1 MYRNFVSVSIGNATT
16 IYVNDYNQTK
26 MPHDRGAQ
34 ENENAT
40 EKERNLLML
49 SSNSIRKR
57 GKTTIKKEAK
67 NSDYSDTIDFP
78 NNQVTSTTEKT
89 TTKMMRQSK
98 KPVNYDPLQRALL
111 KKMLDEFSFQNSKKN
126 LTTDSKEHKEQNAKD
141 TKKKSR

>member
-16 IYVNDYNQTK
+16 IYENDYNQTK
-26 MPHDRGAQ
+26 MPQDRGAQ
-34 ENENAT
+34 ENQNDT
-40 EKERNLLML
+40 EKERNLLMP

-89 TTKMMRQSK
+89 TTKLLKQSK
-98 KPVNYDPLQRALL
+98 KPVNYGPLHRTL
-111 KKMLDEFSFQNSKKN
+111 KRMLDEFSFQNSKKN

>member
-16 IYVNDYNQTK
+16 IYENDYNQTK
-26 MPHDRGAQ
+26 MPQDRGAQ
-34 ENENAT
+34 ENENDT
-40 EKERNLLML
+40 EKERNLLMP

-89 TTKMMRQSK
+89 TTKMMKQSK
-98 KPVNYDPLQRALL
+98 VPLKNYNPLRMAL
-111 KKMLDEFSFQNSKKN
+111 KRMLETFSFENSKKN
-126 LTTDSKEHKEQNAKD
+126 ITTDSKEHKEQNAKD